1 MSETQK
7 PLKWLRKQDDEWKW
21 AAEYLR
27 ERLSAREMTSLSSD
41 ALTQFS
47 SYENTAISIRQL
59 KETRLDLIIKLQGA
73 IRQRRYRSDS
83 NGRKPRTFSLSKQTL
98 TKLSSIAKRHNG
110 DETAAI
116 TALIE
121 REGMAIEA
129 ERDYKKLLK
138 EAIALE
144 QKFASLMVKSMTEQR
159 DKAIEITKSH
169 LQLLAQWEL
178 SHPEEAPPVV
188 PNDDSVT
195 EFVQTRMDI
204 VNLALGR
211 IALEYDLITGRRTQ
225 QATQSIGT
233 STSSN

>member
-1 MSETQK
+1 MSENEK

-47 SYENTAISIRQL
+47 SYENTASSIRQL

-98 TKLSSIAKRHNG
+98 TKLSSIAKRHDT
-110 DETAAI
+110 DETAVI

-121 REGMAIEA
+121 REGLAAEA

-138 EAIALE
+138 ESVARE
-144 QKFASLMVKSMTEQR
+144 QKKAAQTVATMTTQQDLALKYAER
-159 DKAIEITKSH
+159 YLK
-169 LQLLAQWEL
+169 LLAQWEL
-178 SHPEEAPPVV
+178 AHPNETPPAASDEDIAKFVEPKLKDLKDAIDYV
-188 PNDDSVT
+188 AFRDSVFT
-195 EFVQTRMDI
+195 ELV
-204 VNLALGR
+204 
-211 IALEYDLITGRRTQ
+211 
-225 QATQSIGT
+225 S
-233 STSSN
+233 